1 MTLTP
6 EEIKACKPGDK
17 VRLDGLVL
25 TKGDQ
30 SGGWWNYKD
39 NRSLSARF
47 LTLPGVTV
55 TKLADP
61 DLLLA
66 RECAAK
72 ACVKKWPHLPGDGD
86 HIRSGLCD
94 DGAWVLSALI
104 AIKAVR
110 GEKP

>member
-1 MTLTP
+1 MTP
-6 EEIKACKPGDK
+6 EEINACHPGDK

-25 TKGDQ
+25 TRSSD
-30 SGGWWNYKD
+30 GWWRDED
-39 NRSLSARF
+39 NRARSPYI
-47 LTLPGVTV
+47 LALPGVTV
-55 TKLADP
+55 TKLVDP

-72 ACVKKWPHLPGDGD
+72 ACEAAGWSLWP
-86 HIRSGLCD
+86 
-94 DGAWVLSALI
+94 AVQSALI